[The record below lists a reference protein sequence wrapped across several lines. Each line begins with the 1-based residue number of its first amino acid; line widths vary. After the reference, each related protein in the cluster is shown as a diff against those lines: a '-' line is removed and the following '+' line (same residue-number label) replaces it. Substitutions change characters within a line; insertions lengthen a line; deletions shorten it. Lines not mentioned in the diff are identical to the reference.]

1 MDFTLSEEQEI
12 FRESI
17 TRFLADEYAFD
28 KRQKIVAADPGFHEA
43 HWQSF
48 AELGWLAAALPEA
61 YGGLDGSP
69 LETMVVMEQFGRG
82 LLMTPYFATVVLG
95 ASLLVKGG
103 SESQKEAILPAVAE
117 GRLKL
122 AFGHSESGGRFDLN
136 DVATTAKMQGGG
148 SYVLNGKKSVVL
160 YGSAAHKII
169 VSART
174 GGERRDAEG
183 ISLFLVDKDAPG
195 LTMIDFQ
202 TQDGGRASEL
212 LLEAVEVAAAD
223 LVGAEGAALPLI
235 EEVADIGIAALVAEA
250 SGIMWTV
257 YEQTLAYLKTRR
269 QFGQALG
276 AFQALQHRMVDVYM
290 ACQLAQSLVYE
301 ATAALGEG
309 DAAKRARAASA
320 AKHRLGLHA
329 RDVAQEGIQLHG
341 GIGMTMDLPIGH
353 YLKRVTAINATLG
366 DPAYH
371 LKRYRRLSAAP

>member
-17 TRFLADEYAFD
+17 ARFLADEYAFD
-28 KRQKIVAADPGFHEA
+28 RRQKIVAEDAGFRDE

-48 AELGWLAAALPEA
+48 AELGWLAAPLPEA
-61 YGGLDGSP
+61 YGGLDGTAV
-69 LETMVVMEQFGRG
+69 ETMVVMEQFGRG
-82 LLMTPYFATVVLG
+82 LLTTPYFATVVLG
-95 ASLLVKGG
+95 ASLLMRSG
-103 SESQKEAILPAVAE
+103 SEIQKEAMLPAVAE

-122 AFGHSESGGRFDLN
+122 AFGHSEPGGRFDLS
-136 DVATTAKMQGGG
+136 DVATTAKKDGDV
-148 SYVLNGKKSVVL
+148 YRLNGQKSVVL

-183 ISLFLVDKDAPG
+183 ISLFLIDESAPG
-195 LTMIDFQ
+195 LTMTHFQ
-202 TQDGGRASEL
+202 TQDGGRASEI
-212 LLEAVEVAAAD
+212 LLEDVEVAAAD
-223 LVGAEGAALPLI
+223 LVGAEGAALPVI
-235 EEVADIGIAALVAEA
+235 EEVADIGIAALAAEA

-257 YEQTLAYLKTRR
+257 YERTLAYLKTRQ

-290 ACQLAQSLVYE
+290 ACQVAQSLVYE

-320 AKHRLGLHA
+320 AKYRLGLHA

-371 LKRYRRLSAAP
+371 LKRYRRLSTAP

>member
-17 TRFLADEYAFD
+17 ARFLADSYAFD
-28 KRQKIVAADPGFHEA
+28 QRQKIVAADPGFREE

-48 AELGWLAAALPEA
+48 AELGWLMAALPEE
-61 YGGLDGSP
+61 YGGLGGTA

-82 LLMTPYFATVVLG
+82 LLMSPYFATVVLG

-103 SESQKEAILPAVAE
+103 SEIQKKRMLPAVAE

-122 AFGHSESGGRFDLN
+122 AFGHSEPGGRFALN
-136 DVATTAKMQGGG
+136 DVATTAKKDGDI
-148 SYVLNGKKSVVL
+148 YRLNGQKSVVH
-160 YGSAAHKII
+160 YGSAAHMLI

-183 ISLFLVDKDAPG
+183 ISLFLIPRDAPG
-195 LTMIDFQ
+195 LTVTDFQ

-212 LLEAVEVAAAD
+212 LLEDVGVAAED
-223 LVGAEGAALPLI
+223 LIGDEGAALPFV
-235 EEVADIGIAALVAEA
+235 EEVSDVGIAALMAEA

-257 YEQTLAYLKTRR
+257 YEQTLGYTKTRQ

-276 AFQALQHRMVDVYM
+276 SFQALQHRMVDVFM

-301 ATAALGEG
+301 ATAALEAN
-309 DAAKRARAASA
+309 DPAARARAASA
-320 AKHRLGLHA
+320 AKYRLGLHA
-329 RDVAQEGIQLHG
+329 RDVAQEGIQIHG

-353 YLKRVTAINATLG
+353 YLKRITAINATLG
-366 DPAYH
+366 DPAHH
-371 LKRYRRLSAAP
+371 LKRFRRLSR

>member
-17 TRFLADEYAFD
+17 ARFLADSYAFD
-28 KRQKIVAADPGFHEA
+28 QRQKIVAADPGFREE

-48 AELGWLAAALPEA
+48 AELGWLMAALPEE
-61 YGGLDGSP
+61 YGGLGGTA

-276 AFQALQHRMVDVYM
+276 AFQALQHRMVDVFM

-301 ATAALGEG
+301 ATAALEAN
-309 DAAKRARAASA
+309 DPAARARAASA
-320 AKHRLGLHA
+320 AKYRLGLHA
-329 RDVAQEGIQLHG
+329 RDVAQEGIQIHG

-353 YLKRVTAINATLG
+353 YLKRITAINATLG
-366 DPAYH
+366 DPAHH
-371 LKRYRRLSAAP
+371 LKRFRRLSR